1 MIKYLESDFVWKIAV
16 AKGYSFPMWRKN
28 RKKNKRQEK
37 RKNHACEKKNIYI
50 YYACEQ
56 THKIV
61 SKPNVSINIVGQAEA

>member
-1 MIKYLESDFVWKIAV
+1 MQKAILFLCEEKIERKIKDKK
-16 AKGYSFPMWRKN
+16 KGRIMPVR
-28 RKKNKRQEK
+28 
-37 RKNHACEKKNIYI
+37 KKNIYI

>member
-1 MIKYLESDFVWKIAV
+1 MPV
-16 AKGYSFPMWRKN
+16 
-28 RKKNKRQEK
+28 RKKY
-37 RKNHACEKKNIYI
+37 IYI